1 MKPTIRI
8 QSLLLATTLLFG
20 QFCYAQVPQ
29 QLNYQGRVTVSGI
42 NYSGPGQFKFALVG
56 PEQNTSTQA
65 TAVPVIGGLG
75 DGMGPRVLSI
85 IVNAAGSGY
94 IEPPVVTIDHPTA
107 TGASAHAVLDGS
119 GAVLEIIVDTDGV
132 GQGYDGQTTI
142 TLSAPPENLQRPTR
156 WSNDNT
162 SLMGS
167 EPTDSVEIPV
177 SGGLYSV
184 ALGNTTLPNMAM
196 LPENLFANYGELYLR
211 VWFNASDNGFQ
222 LLSPDQRL
230 LTAPYSMFAAT
241 IPDGSVTSQKI
252 ASGAVGSDQIASG
265 AIDADKLAPGSVTTD
280 RINIAGSPTVGN
292 VLSYGPGGALT
303 WSAGAS
309 NGSGWALS
317 GNAGVGSGSF
327 LGTLDNTPL
336 AFRINNEEV
345 LRLDTDTDLIFPSLP
360 ETSGNSGANGLGTY
374 VFNSGLFGTTFGRT
388 FGGADIDGP
397 MLYGQKG
404 GGLGIKKQFAGDFG
418 FTEKAILN
426 WRENIINVYS
436 DSGFSISAADTP
448 MITRAFN
455 PFTVSTGSKY
465 HGHGRWGMFMEPGSL
480 NIGIPSIDAGVRS
493 FTVSRY
499 DANGARWNLCQIDN
513 NSGKFSVNGL
523 GQELAYLGGDGN
535 GDVEFGSLNAN
546 VSEAVFFNPNRN
558 GGERLNIHARDA
570 FVRQLT
576 IYGGADLAEPFAMS
590 HEGVEPGSVV
600 VIDETN
606 PGKLRMSHAAYDKKV
621 AGIVSGADGIRP
633 GISMIQEDMLEAG
646 ENVALSGRV
655 YVKANNSAGD
665 ISPGDLLTT
674 SAIPGE
680 AMKAS
685 DHNRA
690 QGAIL
695 GKAMTGLSSSY
706 GKVLVLVTLQ

>member
-1 MKPTIRI
+1 MKPSIRI
-8 QSLLLATTLLFG
+8 QSLLLATALLFG
-20 QFCYAQVPQ
+20 QLGYAQVPQ

-65 TAVPVIGGLG
+65 TATPVIGGMADGLG
-75 DGMGPRVLSI
+75 ARVLSI
-85 IVNAAGSGY
+85 TVNAAGSGY

-119 GAVLEIIVDTDGV
+119 GSVLEIIVDTDGV

-156 WSNDNT
+156 WSNDGT

-196 LPENLFANYGELYLR
+196 FPENLFANYGELYLR

-230 LTAPYSMFAAT
+230 LAAPYSMFAAT

-252 ASGAVGSDQIASG
+252 ASGAVGEAQISAGAVGSAQLAQGAVSAGNINAGGAPLSG
-265 AIDADKLAPGSVTTD
+265 Q
-280 RINIAGSPTVGN
+280 
-292 VLSYGPGGALT
+292 VLSYNGVDFQWTSPGG
-303 WSAGAS
+303 S
-309 NGSGWALS
+309 GSGWGLD
-317 GNAGVGSGSF
+317 GNASASGKF
-327 LGTLDNTPL
+327 LGTTDANNLE
-336 AFRINNEEV
+336 FRANNEV
-345 LRLDTDTDLIFPSLP
+345 AFTLRSSDRNFIFPQIPSNNFDFRA
-360 ETSGNSGANGLGTY
+360 TSSGLGIYGT
-374 VFNSGLFGTTFGRT
+374 NPGLFGTTLGRT
-388 FGGADIDGP
+388 FAGLDIDGP
-397 MLYGQKG
+397 VLYGEGSTG
-404 GGLGIKKQFAGDFG
+404 GGALGVTYKTGGTGPFYFDATLVEEPILTWQAETGNGSTVHIGSRSANGDPKLIRFG
-418 FTEKAILN
+418 DGNFVHIGENGADDTLELKANKISLLPT
-426 WRENIINVYS
+426 
-436 DSGFSISAADTP
+436 SGF
-448 MITRAFN
+448 M
-455 PFTVSTGSKY
+455 TVG
-465 HGHGRWGMFMEPGSL
+465 G
-480 NIGIPSIDAGVRS
+480 IGNEQ
-493 FTVSRY
+493 VS
-499 DANGARWNLCQIDN
+499 
-513 NSGKFSVNGL
+513 
-523 GQELAYLGGDGN
+523 LGGDGN
-535 GDVEFGSLNAN
+535 GDVELGSN
-546 VSEAVFFNPNRN
+546 NPATTLVALYNRGSN
-558 GGERLNIHARDA
+558 QLMNLSCRDA
-570 FVRQLT
+570 SVRTLT

-590 HEGVEPGSVV
+590 HENVEPGSVV
-600 VIDETN
+600 IIDDEN
-606 PGKLRMSHAAYDKKV
+606 PGKLRMSHSAYDKKV

-665 ISPGDLLTT
+665 IQPGDLLTT

-685 DHNRA
+685 DHDRS

-695 GKAMTGLSSSY
+695 GKAMTELSDAS
-706 GKVLVLVTLQ
+706 GMVLVLVTLQ